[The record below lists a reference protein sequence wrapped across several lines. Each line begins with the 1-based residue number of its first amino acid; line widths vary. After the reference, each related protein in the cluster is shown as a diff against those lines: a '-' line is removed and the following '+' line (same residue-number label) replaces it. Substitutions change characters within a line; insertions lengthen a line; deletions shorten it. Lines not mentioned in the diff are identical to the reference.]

1 MVHKNNNIILQKNQN
16 DQRRAVKKHNKGI
29 LTSPTGTGKTYP
41 MAFTA
46 SDAIKEGTNIV
57 MVKFPRI
64 SLVTQQVGSFTQ
76 IFNQELLSYQ
86 QPYQIMIHSG
96 NDKEFIDYESLAEEL
111 GNGKISIKEYKKIE
125 ANRLKETCGLAN
137 IEAISSFQE
146 ACIKINAQPKGKP
159 IVVYTTYHSNQKSV
173 DIIETCGLEVELDLN
188 DEAQYLVQENF
199 FKCIENYSPP
209 RQYFWTATLKSQVES
224 WVKEETGR
232 GMKNKLIFGDI
243 IYSMSIIN
251 AIKDNLIVPM
261 IKSWVSI
268 GNTTISESDLDK
280 NTYQIVD
287 ETFKDLDS
295 KFKLGG
301 KLLVAVGKKK
311 QLRNLIKKSKHF
323 ADKGIELLTVHSDRN
338 LVTYNGNIITR
349 EKFESLKDDLG
360 KDENTKLIIAH
371 YDILS
376 EGIDIQGMLGV
387 LILRNM
393 NESKF
398 LQTIGRACRI
408 YRPNPELK
416 KFGMVYFP
424 NLDVDLTNNF
434 EELIRKMRQEGY
446 IPIEQFT
453 PINRSGDSSDIPP
466 LEEEGI
472 ARRIDLN
479 IQLQLEAED
488 RIKSLFNKVSKVVDY
503 SLFG

>member
-1 MVHKNNNIILQKNQN
+1 MIILEKHQEEQLQKTKNY
-16 DQRRAVKKHNKGI
+16 NKGI
-29 LTSPTGTGKTYP
+29 LTAPTGTGKTYP
-41 MAFTA
+41 MAFVA
-46 SDAIKEGTNIV
+46 SDAIKEGVEVV

-64 SLVTQQVGSFTQ
+64 SLVTQQVGSFVA

-96 NDKEFIDYESLAEEL
+96 NDIEFIDYKSLAEEL
-111 GNGKISIKEYKKIE
+111 ENGKISIKKYKE
-125 ANRLKETCGLAN
+125 LEVNRLKETCGLAN
-137 IEAISSFQE
+137 IEAVSSFQE

-173 DIIETCGLEVELDLN
+173 DIIETCGLNIELDIN
-188 DEAQYLVQENF
+188 DEAQYLVQEKF
-199 FKCIENYSPP
+199 FECIENYSPP

-224 WVKEETGR
+224 WIKEETGR
-232 GMKNKLIFGDI
+232 AMKNKLIFGDI
-243 IYSMSIIN
+243 IN
-251 AIKDNLIVPM
+251 AIKNNLIVPM

-393 NESKF
+393 SESKF

-434 EELIRKMRQEGY
+434 EELILKMRQEGY

-466 LEEEGI
+466 SEEEGI

-479 IQLQLEAED
+479 IQLQLEAEE
-488 RIKSLFNKVSKVVDY
+488 RIKVLFDKVSKVVDY

>member
-1 MVHKNNNIILQKNQN
+1 MIILEQHQEE
-16 DQRRAVKKHNKGI
+16 QRQRVREYGKGV
-29 LTSPTGTGKTYP
+29 LSAPTGTGKTYP
-41 MAFTA
+41 MAFTVT
-46 SDAIKEGTNIV
+46 DAIKEGTNIV

-64 SLVTQQVGSFTQ
+64 SLVTQQVGSFVQ
-76 IFNQELLSYQ
+76 ILNQELLSYQ

-96 NDKEFIDYESLAEEL
+96 NDKEFIDYESLTEEL
-111 GNGKISIKEYKKIE
+111 NNGKISIKEYKKIE

-137 IEAISSFQE
+137 IEAVSSFQE
-146 ACIKINAQPKGKP
+146 ACEKINSQPKGKP
-159 IVVYTTYHSNQKSV
+159 IIVYTTYHSNKKSV
-173 DIIETCGLEVELDLN
+173 DILETCGLEVELDLN
-188 DEAQYLVQENF
+188 DEAQYLVQEKF
-199 FKCIENYSPP
+199 FECIENYSPK

-224 WVKEETGR
+224 WVVEETGR
-232 GMKNKLIFGDI
+232 GMKNKSVFGNI
-243 IYSMSIIN
+243 IYSMSVIN
-251 AIKDNLIVPM
+251 AIKNNLIVPM

-295 KFKLGG
+295 KFELGG

-311 QLRNLIKKSKHF
+311 QLRNLVKKSKYF

-349 EKFESLKDDLG
+349 EEFESLKDDLG
-360 KDENTKLIIAH
+360 KNADTKLIIAH

-416 KFGMVYFP
+416 RFGMVYFP

-434 EELIRKMRQEGY
+434 EELIKKMREEGY
-446 IPIEQFT
+446 ISIEQFT
-453 PINRSGDSSDIPP
+453 PIDHPGDSSDTPP
-466 LEEEGI
+466 SEEDGI
-472 ARRIDLN
+472 ARHIDLN
-479 IQLQLEAED
+479 IQLELEAEE
-488 RIKSLFNKVSKVVDY
+488 RIKELYNKVSKVVDY
-503 SLFG
+503 NLFG

>member
-1 MVHKNNNIILQKNQN
+1 MIKLFEHQEKQRQK
-16 DQRRAVKKHNKGI
+16 VKEHTKGI
-29 LTSPTGTGKTYP
+29 LTAPTGTGKTYP
-41 MAFTA
+41 MAFTVT
-46 SDAIKEGTNIV
+46 DAIKEGTNVV

-64 SLVTQQVGSFTQ
+64 SLVTQQVGSFIQ
-76 IFNQELLSYQ
+76 ILNQELLTYQ

-96 NDKEFIDYESLAEEL
+96 NDKEFIDYELLTEEL
-111 GNGKISIKEYKKIE
+111 ENGKISIKEYKRIE

-137 IEAISSFQE
+137 IEAVSSFQE
-146 ACIKINAQPKGKP
+146 ACKKINSQPKGKP
-159 IVVYTTYHSNQKSV
+159 IIIYTTYHSNKKAV
-173 DIIETCGLEVELDLN
+173 DILETCGLEVELDLN
-188 DEAQYLVQENF
+188 DEAQYLVQEKF
-199 FKCIENYSPP
+199 FECIESYSPK

-243 IYSMSIIN
+243 IYSMSVIN
-251 AIKDNLIVPM
+251 AIKNNLIVPM
-261 IKSWVSI
+261 IKSWISI

-287 ETFKDLDS
+287 ETFKDLDN
-295 KFKLGG
+295 KFELGG

-311 QLRNLIKKSKHF
+311 QLRNLVKKSKHF
-323 ADKGIELLTVHSDRN
+323 TDKGVELLTVHSDSN

-360 KDENTKLIIAH
+360 KDANTKLIIAH

-416 KFGMVYFP
+416 KFGMIYFP

-434 EELIRKMRQEGY
+434 EELIKKMREEGY
-446 IPIEQFT
+446 ISTEQFT
-453 PINRSGDSSDIPP
+453 PIDHPGDSSDTPP
-466 LEEEGI
+466 SEEDGI

-479 IQLQLEAED
+479 IQLELEAEE
-488 RIKSLFNKVSKVVDY
+488 RIKQLEGVINKPLILP
-503 SLFG
+503 LFG